1 MRRPRVLDSWM
12 VKAKWNM
19 VTFWKEAIEV
29 NWCLLCRIG
38 CISYA
43 VLPIAA
49 TVKLIDRKMYLRAE
63 AQV

>member
-1 MRRPRVLDSWM
+1 M

-29 NWCLLCRIG
+29 NSCLLCRIG
-38 CISYA
+38 YISYA